1 MEQHHHSQHQNRLQ
15 NHNLNNEIN
24 VSVSYKDNLITIY
37 IENIDDIKTPIKLVK
52 NHEKFMHLI
61 IVSEDLNDFFHLHPE
76 KVDANHFEQEINLS
90 NEKKYKA
97 FVDIIVEGKDY
108 VIKPIAVNSSNKNEQ
123 KSPLKLDTLNK
134 KEIQGYYIEMEHGH
148 FMVNKT
154 IELKFKIKN
163 AIPDPYLGALGHVVI
178 IDEQAEKFIHVH
190 PISNNETIFETQFEK
205 AGIYKLWAEFKFG
218 QDIIA
223 FPYVFS
229 VTETLH

>member
-1 MEQHHHSQHQNRLQ
+1 MEQHQKGLQ

-61 IVSEDLNDFFHLHPE
+61 IVSEDLKDFLHLHPE
-76 KVDANHFEQEINLS
+76 KVDVNYFEQEINLS
-90 NEKKYKA
+90 NERKYKA

-108 VIKPIAVNSSNKNEQ
+108 VIKPIAINSSNKNEQ

-134 KEIQGYYIEMEHGH
+134 KRIQEYHIEMEHGH
-148 FMVNKT
+148 FVVNKT
-154 IELKFKIKN
+154 IELKFNIKN

-190 PISNNETIFETQFEK
+190 PKSNIDTIFEVQFEK

>member
-1 MEQHHHSQHQNRLQ
+1 MCNR
-15 NHNLNNEIN
+15 
-24 VSVSYKDNLITIY
+24 
-37 IENIDDIKTPIKLVK
+37 
-52 NHEKFMHLI
+52 
-61 IVSEDLNDFFHLHPE
+61 
-76 KVDANHFEQEINLS
+76 
-90 NEKKYKA
+90 
-97 FVDIIVEGKDY
+97 
-108 VIKPIAVNSSNKNEQ
+108 
-123 KSPLKLDTLNK
+123 
-134 KEIQGYYIEMEHGH
+134 
-148 FMVNKT
+148 